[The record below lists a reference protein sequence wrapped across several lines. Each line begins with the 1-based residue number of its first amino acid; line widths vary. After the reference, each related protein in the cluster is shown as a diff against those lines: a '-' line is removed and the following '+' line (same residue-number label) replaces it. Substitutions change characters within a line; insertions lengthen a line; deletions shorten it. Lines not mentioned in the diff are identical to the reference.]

1 MFEVDQFEEPGLL
14 RVLVDDSVLSAV
26 SLHSV
31 ACEHV
36 YHEVLLLRT
45 SSDTSLN
52 VGSHLVDLFLGRIG
66 QVFYVAS
73 FYIK

>member
-1 MFEVDQFEEPGLL
+1 MFEVYQFVKPGLL
-14 RVLVDDSVLSAV
+14 QMLVDDSILPAV
-26 SLHSV
+26 DLHSM

-36 YHEVLLLRT
+36 YYEVLPLGTL
-45 SSDTSLN
+45 SDTLAN
-52 VGSHLVDLFLGRIG
+52 VAAHLADLFLGRIG